1 MDFQNLVSGGA
12 NLAISKFTGGAFLAT
27 LSNWLRGFI
36 ISGKIQDNL
45 KNWYVYFFSQKYEFW
60 KSHFRWGKFGLWPI
74 KRRKMIGYWWNFIS
88 MSIGFLCICVYDL
101 HLKKVNIK
109 ENCKW
114 SIYAPHMSELPH
126 LNFHF
131 EFVINLIYSINQINL
146 YGSYNEDT
154 LGLFSIRLIFTPINS
169 YGLYMRYYEKWS
181 EIARTDSINFLST
194 CCDNYKYKIYWKK
207 NF

>member
-1 MDFQNLVSGGA
+1 
-12 NLAISKFTGGAFLAT
+12 
-27 LSNWLRGFI
+27 
-36 ISGKIQDNL
+36 
-45 KNWYVYFFSQKYEFW
+45 
-60 KSHFRWGKFGLWPI
+60 
-74 KRRKMIGYWWNFIS
+74 

-181 EIARTDSINFLST
+181 EIARADSTILGLTGRETIFAFFSMLNLSPLELLYLEMCAFILDTPWSLFFLSPEIPE
-194 CCDNYKYKIYWKK
+194 KFKK
-207 NF
+207 RLELVRDRWCHKCTENNF

>member
-1 MDFQNLVSGGA
+1 M
-12 NLAISKFTGGAFLAT
+12 
-27 LSNWLRGFI
+27 
-36 ISGKIQDNL
+36 
-45 KNWYVYFFSQKYEFW
+45 
-60 KSHFRWGKFGLWPI
+60 
-74 KRRKMIGYWWNFIS
+74 S
-88 MSIGFLCICVYDL
+88 MGFLCICVYDL

-169 YGLYMRYYEKWS
+169 YGLYIRYYEKWS
-181 EIARTDSINFLST
+181 EIARRDSTQLVFLI
-194 CCDNYKYKIYWKK
+194 IYLIY
-207 NF
+207 FDDSDIIFF

>member
-1 MDFQNLVSGGA
+1 M
-12 NLAISKFTGGAFLAT
+12 
-27 LSNWLRGFI
+27 
-36 ISGKIQDNL
+36 
-45 KNWYVYFFSQKYEFW
+45 
-60 KSHFRWGKFGLWPI
+60 
-74 KRRKMIGYWWNFIS
+74 S
-88 MSIGFLCICVYDL
+88 MGFLCICVYDL

-181 EIARTDSINFLST
+181 EIARADSTTNFYTSLVIPCFSLYLSFWFFLNISFYGLKT
-194 CCDNYKYKIYWKK
+194 SKK
-207 NF
+207 

>member
-1 MDFQNLVSGGA
+1 
-12 NLAISKFTGGAFLAT
+12 
-27 LSNWLRGFI
+27 
-36 ISGKIQDNL
+36 
-45 KNWYVYFFSQKYEFW
+45 
-60 KSHFRWGKFGLWPI
+60 
-74 KRRKMIGYWWNFIS
+74 

-131 EFVINLIYSINQINL
+131 EFEINLIYSINQINL

-154 LGLFSIRLIFTPINS
+154 LGLFSIWLIFTPINS

-181 EIARTDSINFLST
+181 EIARADSSAHFYQKLGGI
-194 CCDNYKYKIYWKK
+194 YKISALVLKDGK
-207 NF
+207 STIST

>member
-1 MDFQNLVSGGA
+1 
-12 NLAISKFTGGAFLAT
+12 
-27 LSNWLRGFI
+27 
-36 ISGKIQDNL
+36 
-45 KNWYVYFFSQKYEFW
+45 
-60 KSHFRWGKFGLWPI
+60 
-74 KRRKMIGYWWNFIS
+74 

-131 EFVINLIYSINQINL
+131 EFVINLIYSINLINL

-154 LGLFSIRLIFTPINS
+154 LGLFSIRLIFTPISS

-181 EIARTDSINFLST
+181 EIASRDSTQLVFLI
-194 CCDNYKYKIYWKK
+194 IYLIYLDASDIISFKMSIS
-207 NF
+207 FIIC

>member
-1 MDFQNLVSGGA
+1 M
-12 NLAISKFTGGAFLAT
+12 
-27 LSNWLRGFI
+27 
-36 ISGKIQDNL
+36 
-45 KNWYVYFFSQKYEFW
+45 
-60 KSHFRWGKFGLWPI
+60 
-74 KRRKMIGYWWNFIS
+74 S
-88 MSIGFLCICVYDL
+88 MGFLCICVYDL

-181 EIARTDSINFLST
+181 EIARGDSTRLLQSIEKTHMPGLRLENDYHITQNLKQVAIALKDQSPRGQFRTTFRNTSCTDHIH
-194 CCDNYKYKIYWKK
+194 
-207 NF
+207 